1 MSRARATRVIGG
13 VAGAPGAPGVLGG
26 LALAL
31 CATFAS
37 CAGFTRWPW
46 GSTQRWPG
54 PMEAT
59 VSPLPQG
66 DLVPEVTGPEEVYVV
81 RHADPVQVRPAG
93 LSSSFPL
100 SFYDKDIRVGAG
112 SAVYSAPGG
121 RVEILW
127 SDGSSIVMFGRGTGI
142 VGSSSRGE
150 PAFTFREVERA
161 LIDLKH
167 DEEIELY
174 GGAHLSADSG
184 PFILDHVR
192 EDILRVKNQADSAG
206 RIAFREAVFTL
217 DPGQIVD
224 LPVLSAGASPA
235 PRDSGLALARA
246 GGFSI
251 EYGGAIERLSAA
263 SGVSLAASGD
273 HEIHGLG
280 VSVRLRP
287 GEQAS
292 FRGLDRGAPPS
303 ASTTPL
309 DESIVPPEAPT
320 EVPMD
325 EPPTP
330 PKDEPTPEP
339 TPDTP
344 PSR

>member
-1 MSRARATRVIGG
+1 MLRAGPCSA
-13 VAGAPGAPGVLGG
+13 AAAAL
-26 LALAL
+26 LAL
-31 CATFAS
+31 FAS

-59 VSPLPQG
+59 VDPLPPG
-66 DLVPEVTGPEEVYVV
+66 DTVPQVTGPEEVYIV

-93 LSSSFPL
+93 LPSSFPL

-112 SAVYSAPGG
+112 STVYSAPGG

-127 SDGSSIVMFGRGTGI
+127 PDGTSIVMFGRGTGI
-142 VGSSSRGE
+142 VGSPSRGE

-161 LIDLKH
+161 LLDLKH

-174 GGAHLSADSG
+174 GGAHLTASSG

-192 EDILRVKNQADSAG
+192 ADILRVKNQAPSAG

-217 DPGQIVD
+217 DPGQVVD
-224 LPVLSAGASPA
+224 LPMLSAGAKPA
-235 PRDSGLALARA
+235 PRDSGLAFARA
-246 GGFSI
+246 SGFSI
-251 EYGGAIERLSAA
+251 EYGGAIERVPAEGA
-263 SGVSLAASGD
+263 VVLAASGD

-280 VSVRLRP
+280 VNVRLRP
-287 GEQAS
+287 GEEAR
-292 FRGLDRGAPPS
+292 FRGLERGARPPS
-303 ASTTPL
+303 PPAVAPTTE
-309 DESIVPPEAPT
+309 ESAPKPPPVEEEEPPAPPIDPQNEIKPDPVPPSS
-320 EVPMD
+320 
-325 EPPTP
+325 
-330 PKDEPTPEP
+330 
-339 TPDTP
+339 P